1 MLNVVSQAIAEG
13 IADCCMHAL
22 LTCSLHINYH
32 CQLQQSSCSLETWQR
47 ESAQVA
53 ALFML
58 TCLSHSIAVS
68 MQLREIAVGSGGGVA
83 SVHVDGFDQL
93 MPIFIGVAEA
103 AALVY
108 ATTGGEGRRP
118 STLGTWKRSL
128 EVCICQSLRPSSTL
142 ES

>member
-1 MLNVVSQAIAEG
+1 
-13 IADCCMHAL
+13 
-22 LTCSLHINYH
+22 
-32 CQLQQSSCSLETWQR
+32 
-47 ESAQVA
+47 
-53 ALFML
+53 
-58 TCLSHSIAVS
+58 

-83 SVHVDGFDQL
+83 SVHVDGFEQL

-128 EVCICQSLRPSSTL
+128 EVCAMRIHLLLSSNLGSVSLAYR
-142 ES
+142 

>member
-1 MLNVVSQAIAEG
+1 MRVSYKVQKTFKLKP
-13 IADCCMHAL
+13 C
-22 LTCSLHINYH
+22 LTNLP
-32 CQLQQSSCSLETWQR
+32 
-47 ESAQVA
+47 VG
-53 ALFML
+53 
-58 TCLSHSIAVS
+58 

-128 EVCICQSLRPSSTL
+128 EAWS
-142 ES
+142 